1 MISLYTW
8 ARKWGVSTEA
18 IHDLRVQMG
27 IDPSQ
32 PGGTFERVKYPQSEG
47 EVGKKIRL
55 DVAQGGGLL
64 WRNNVGAMVDAN
76 NNFVRF
82 GLANE
87 SKAINAK
94 VKSSDYVGIMPVPIT
109 PEHVGMTIGQFVA
122 IETKEPGW
130 KFSGSPRELAQR
142 KFLELVVA
150 KGGRGSFYNGVDEL
164 VI

>member
-8 ARKWGVSTEA
+8 ARKWGIPVEA
-18 IHDLRVQMG
+18 VHDLRVQMG

-32 PGGTFERVKYPQSEG
+32 PAPIRGAPASTEA
-47 EVGKKIRL
+47 EVGKRTRL
-55 DVAQGGGLL
+55 SVAENGGLL
-64 WRNNVGAMVDAN
+64 WRNNVGAMQDAN
-76 NNFVRF
+76 GNFIRF

-87 SKAINAK
+87 SKAINEK
-94 VKSSDYVGIMPVPIT
+94 VKSSDYVGIIPIT
-109 PEHVGMTIGQFVA
+109 VLPEHMGMQIGQFVA

-130 KFSGSPRELAQR
+130 TFSGTKREIAQR